1 MAELDSDKAKGR
13 DGRETS
19 REHGQGSADE
29 REPRGAPPR
38 ELMPILERQ
47 VGSLALSELDGV
59 GPMALM
65 RAVAWNNVLAR
76 LGIAVPLV
84 IIHDVGCLM
93 CGLGRPASVTQGI
106 GDPRLGEAWRQLL
119 VELGETELVRQ
130 PAAWKHRDPMVGVV
144 LARVLASVAPQ
155 LPEDARVARPR
166 ELPVDVVQYARIDP
180 RSAYTRYDQ
189 DLALA
194 WLRTMTSHRLL
205 PLLETEQIDVDALR
219 LLGLFRTGQGGV
231 AGVDLADLYN
241 VILSPQ
247 LADVIDFSL
256 ELLPSL
262 LEVRREMGQQ
272 TFGIDGY
279 ASIERIGHIDNMVLT
294 QLAFDDEVF
303 EQKFVDHELFYYTHE
318 KQYENERRIHYVLVD
333 GSASMRGVRE
343 VFARGLALALCKRLA
358 LLGEEVVLRFFD
370 SRLYDGVKVGAA
382 GHVEVPYVLQFR
394 AERGRN
400 YAAVLRQLNAELSA
414 PRRDAASTLVYM
426 LTHGE
431 AQFPAS
437 EVQLLASRAPIYG
450 VFILPR
456 GPLNLGYLDALH
468 RVHVI
473 DDDAIAHGRR
483 ASRARQI
490 ISEVESDLEDAARS
504 QVSGVA
510 EDSRGRERR
519 PG

>member
-1 MAELDSDKAKGR
+1 LAEFDGEVVSEGESDELRAR
-13 DGRETS
+13 REM
-19 REHGQGSADE
+19 
-29 REPRGAPPR
+29 
-38 ELMPILERQ
+38 LPILERQ

-65 RAVAWNNVLAR
+65 RAVAWHNVLAR

-84 IIHDVGCLM
+84 VVHDVGCLM
-93 CGLGRPASVTQGI
+93 CGLGRPASVAQGI

-119 VELGETELVRQ
+119 VELGDTELVRL

-144 LARVLASVAPQ
+144 LARILASVAPQ

-189 DLALA
+189 ELALA
-194 WLRTMTSHRLL
+194 WLRTMSTHRLL

-219 LLGLFRTGQGGV
+219 LLGLFRAGHSGV

-272 TFGIDGY
+272 TFGIDGI

-294 QLAFDDEVF
+294 QLAYDDEVF
-303 EQKFVDHELFYYTHE
+303 EQKYVDRELFYYTHQ
-318 KQYENERRIHYVLVD
+318 KQYENERRIHHVLVD

-370 SRLYDGVKVGAA
+370 SRLYEGVKVGAA

-400 YAAVLRQLNAELSA
+400 YAAVVRQLNAELAA
-414 PRRDAASTLVYM
+414 PRRGGASALVYL

-431 AQFPAS
+431 AQFPTADM
-437 EVQLLASRAPIYG
+437 QLLATRAPIYA

-456 GPLNLGYLDALH
+456 GNLDLGYLDAVH

-473 DDDAIAHGRR
+473 DDEAIAHGRR
-483 ASRARQI
+483 ASRAKQI
-490 ISEVESDLEDAARS
+490 ISEVESDLGDAARS
-504 QVSGVA
+504 RA
-510 EDSRGRERR
+510 GREGVRR
-519 PG
+519 

>member
-1 MAELDSDKAKGR
+1 
-13 DGRETS
+13 
-19 REHGQGSADE
+19 
-29 REPRGAPPR
+29 
-38 ELMPILERQ
+38 MPILERQ

-65 RAVAWNNVLAR
+65 RAVAWHNVLAR

-84 IIHDVGCLM
+84 VVHDVGCLM
-93 CGLGRPASVTQGI
+93 CGLGRPAALVRGI
-106 GDPRLGEAWRQLL
+106 GDARLGEAWRQLL
-119 VELGETELVRQ
+119 VELAETELMRS

-144 LARVLASVAPQ
+144 LARILASVGPQ
-155 LPEDARVARPR
+155 LSEDARVARAR
-166 ELPVDVVQYARIDP
+166 ELPVDVIQYARIEP
-180 RSAYTRYDQ
+180 RSAYSRYDQ
-189 DLALA
+189 SLAVG
-194 WLRTMTSHRLL
+194 WLRTMTTHRLL
-205 PLLETEQIDVDALR
+205 PLLETEQIDMDALR
-219 LLGLFRTGQGGV
+219 LLGLFRAGTSGV

-241 VILSPQ
+241 VILAPQ

-279 ASIERIGHIDNMVLT
+279 AAIERIGHIDNLVLS
-294 QLAFDDEVF
+294 QLAYDDEVF
-303 EQKFVDHELFYYTHE
+303 EQKFVDRELFYYTHQKE
-318 KQYENERRIHYVLVD
+318 YENERRIHYVLVD

-358 LLGEEVVLRFFD
+358 ILGEEVVLRFFD
-370 SRLYDGVKVGAA
+370 SRLYEGVKVGAS
-382 GHVEVPYVLQFR
+382 GYVEVPYVLQFR

-400 YAAVLRQLNAELSA
+400 YAAVLRQLNAELAA
-414 PRRDAASTLVYM
+414 PSRSRGKGRGQALIYL

-431 AQFPAS
+431 AQFPAA
-437 EVQLLASRAPIYG
+437 EVQLLASRAAVYG

-456 GPLNLGYLDALH
+456 GPLSLGYLDSLH

-483 ASRARQI
+483 AGRAKEI
-490 ISEVESDLEDAARS
+490 ISEVERDLGEA
-504 QVSGVA
+504 
-510 EDSRGRERR
+510 SRRGPR
-519 PG
+519 

>member
-1 MAELDSDKAKGR
+1 MAEGSDAGIA
-13 DGRETS
+13 DGT
-19 REHGQGSADE
+19 DE
-29 REPRGAPPR
+29 VDDRTPRTI
-38 ELMPILERQ
+38 LPILERQ
-47 VGSLALSELDGV
+47 VGSLALSELEGV

-65 RAVAWNNVLAR
+65 RAVAWHNVLAR

-84 IIHDVGCLM
+84 VIHDVGCLM
-93 CGLGRPASVTQGI
+93 CGLGRPAPVAQGV
-106 GDPRLGEAWRQLL
+106 GDSRLGEAWRQLL
-119 VELGETELVRQ
+119 VELSETELMRL

-144 LARVLASVAPQ
+144 LARVLASVGPQ
-155 LPEDARVARPR
+155 LPEDARIARPR

-189 DLALA
+189 DLATA
-194 WLRTMTSHRLL
+194 WLRTMTTHRLL
-205 PLLETEQIDVDALR
+205 PLLETEQIDIDALR
-219 LLGLFRTGQGGV
+219 LLGLFRAGTNGV

-241 VILSPQ
+241 VILAPQ

-279 ASIERIGHIDNMVLT
+279 ASIERIGHIDNLVLT
-294 QLAFDDEVF
+294 QLAYDDEVF
-303 EQKFVDHELFYYTHE
+303 EQKYVDRELFYYTHE
-318 KQYENERRIHYVLVD
+318 KQYDNERRVHHVLVD

-370 SRLYDGVKVGAA
+370 SRLYEGVKVGAS
-382 GHVEVPYVLQFR
+382 GHLEVPYVLQFR

-400 YAAVLRQLNAELSA
+400 YAAVIRQLNAEFAA
-414 PRRDAASTLVYM
+414 PRTRREKGQPLVYL

-431 AQFPAS
+431 AQFPAA
-437 EVQLLASRAPIYG
+437 EVQQLAGRAPIYG

-456 GPLNLGYLDALH
+456 GHLELGYLDALH

-490 ISEVESDLEDAARS
+490 ISEVESDLDPGVSMAEGRAR
-504 QVSGVA
+504 A
-510 EDSRGRERR
+510 RTGR
-519 PG
+519 

>member
-1 MAELDSDKAKGR
+1 MTRFDPEPTTEVPASESDELRAR
-13 DGRETS
+13 REM
-19 REHGQGSADE
+19 
-29 REPRGAPPR
+29 
-38 ELMPILERQ
+38 LPILERQ

-65 RAVAWNNVLAR
+65 RAVAWHNVLAR

-84 IIHDVGCLM
+84 VVHDVGCLM
-93 CGLGRPASVTQGI
+93 CGLGRPASVAQGI

-119 VELGETELVRQ
+119 VELAETELVRQ

-144 LARVLASVAPQ
+144 LARILASVSPQ

-166 ELPVDVVQYARIDP
+166 ELPVDVVQYARVDP
-180 RSAYTRYDQ
+180 RSAFTRYDQ
-189 DLALA
+189 ELALA
-194 WLRTMTSHRLL
+194 WLRTMSSHRLL

-219 LLGLFRTGQGGV
+219 LLGLFRVGDSGV

-279 ASIERIGHIDNMVLT
+279 ASIERIGNIDNMVLT
-294 QLAFDDEVF
+294 QLAYDDDVF
-303 EQKFVDHELFYYTHE
+303 EQRYVDRELFYYTHE

-370 SRLYDGVKVGAA
+370 SRLYEGVKVGAA

-400 YAAVLRQLNAELSA
+400 YAAVIRQLNAELAA
-414 PRRDAASTLVYM
+414 PRRGGASTLVYL

-431 AQFPAS
+431 AQFPAA
-437 EVQLLASRAPIYG
+437 EVQLLSSRAPIYA

-456 GPLNLGYLDALH
+456 GPLNLGYLDAVH
-468 RVHVI
+468 RTHVI
-473 DDDAIAHGRR
+473 DDEAIAHGRR
-483 ASRARQI
+483 ASRAKQI
-490 ISEVESDLEDAARS
+490 ISEVESDLEGAALTRVGGRAARE
-504 QVSGVA
+504 G
-510 EDSRGRERR
+510 GRR
-519 PG
+519 

>member
-1 MAELDSDKAKGR
+1 MAEFESDTPSEG
-13 DGRETS
+13 
-19 REHGQGSADE
+19 ADE
-29 REPRGAPPR
+29 SEEHRARR
-38 ELMPILERQ
+38 ELPILERQ
-47 VGSLALSELDGV
+47 VGSLALSELEGV

-65 RAVAWNNVLAR
+65 RAVAWHNVLAR

-84 IIHDVGCLM
+84 IVHDVGCLM
-93 CGLGRPASVTQGI
+93 CGLGRPAPVSQGI

-119 VELGETELVRQ
+119 VELGDTELVRQ

-144 LARVLASVAPQ
+144 LARILASVSPQ
-155 LPEDARVARPR
+155 LPEHARVARAR
-166 ELPVDVVQYARIDP
+166 ELPVDVVVYARIDP

-189 DLALA
+189 ELALA
-194 WLRTMTSHRLL
+194 WQRTMTSHRLL

-219 LLGLFRTGQGGV
+219 LLGLFRAGQSGV

-279 ASIERIGHIDNMVLT
+279 ASIERIGNIDNMVLT
-294 QLAFDDEVF
+294 QLAYDDDVF
-303 EQKFVDHELFYYTHE
+303 EQKYVDRELFYYTHE
-318 KQYENERRIHYVLVD
+318 KQYENERRVHHVLVD

-370 SRLYDGVKVGAA
+370 SRLYEGVKVGAA

-400 YAAVLRQLNAELSA
+400 YAAVIRQLNAELAA
-414 PRRDAASTLVYM
+414 PRRGRATALVYM

-431 AQFPAS
+431 AQFPTADM
-437 EVQLLASRAPIYG
+437 QLLASRAPIYG

-456 GPLNLGYLDALH
+456 GPLDLGYLDAVH

-483 ASRARQI
+483 ASRAKQI
-490 ISEVESDLEDAARS
+490 ISEVESDLEGAARS
-504 QVSGVA
+504 RAG
-510 EDSRGRERR
+510 GRR
-519 PG
+519 